1 MILVHVLLGMLDQFY
16 HMKEKIEKALACLQQ
31 KSKLFIHD

>member
-1 MILVHVLLGMLDQFY
+1 MILVLLGMLDQFY
-16 HMKEKIEKALACLQQ
+16 NMKEKIEKALTCLQQ